1 MTEPI
6 LWVIRYSVEPLDP
19 SRNTSG
25 VPELS
30 VMRVVDPMNADP
42 DDQHEVILAPSAAT
56 GVLLIDPAD
65 AGSLAFTAVAQ
76 LVPHISTDRPV
87 LLLQATHVSATI
99 AKPWPLHYQSIDP
112 ADPLAGMAAH
122 VNTDTPDVKVAWV
135 EGHMLGDATVTVADL
150 LGGPTG
156 AE

>member
-19 SRNTSG
+19 RNTSG

-42 DDQHEVILAPSAAT
+42 DDTHEVILAPSTAT

-65 AGSLAFTAVAQ
+65 AGSLAFVTAAQ
-76 LVPHISTDRPV
+76 LVPRFSTDRPV
-87 LLLQATHVSATI
+87 LLLQATHVSATV
-99 AKPWPLHYQSIDP
+99 AKPWPLHYQSLDP

-122 VNTDTPDVKVAWV
+122 VNTDTPDVKVAWI
-135 EGHMLGDATVTVADL
+135 EGHLFGDGDVTVVDL
-150 LGGPTG
+150 LGGPTDG
-156 AE
+156 

>member
-19 SRNTSG
+19 RRNTSG

-42 DDQHEVILAPSAAT
+42 DDTHEVTLAPSTAT

-65 AGSLAFTAVAQ
+65 AGSLAFVTVAQ
-76 LVPHISTDRPV
+76 LIPHIDPVRPV
-87 LLLQATHVSATI
+87 LLLQATQLSATI
-99 AKPWPLHYQSIDP
+99 AKPWPLHFTNIVDR
-112 ADPLAGMAAH
+112 DPLAGVAAH
-122 VNTDTPDVKVAWV
+122 VNTETPDVKVAWV
-135 EGHMLGDATVTVADL
+135 EGHMLGGATLTVVDL
-150 LGGPTG
+150 LGGPTDG
-156 AE
+156 

>member
-19 SRNTSG
+19 RNTSG

-42 DDQHEVILAPSAAT
+42 DDTHEVILGPPDTT

-76 LVPHISTDRPV
+76 LVPHISADRPV

-99 AKPWPLHYQSIDP
+99 AKPWPLHYQSLDP
-112 ADPLAGMAAH
+112 TDPLAGMAAH
-122 VNTDTPDVKVAWV
+122 VNTDTPDVKVAWIK
-135 EGHMLGDATVTVADL
+135 GHMLGDAAVTVADL
-150 LGGPTG
+150 LGGPTDG
-156 AE
+156 